1 MHIKLA
7 CLLAGAVLA
16 ASCSNSTAEP
26 IVHVFERASE
36 ASLTSIGDQ
45 LRPLTYVDTRTKADE
60 EWFPIAVENLKV
72 REGTPVG
79 AERVESGDLLLG
91 PGGGAWVRLVEV
103 QPGEA
108 LVLTGEIDGSG
119 LGVDYTPPFCNIG
132 LVQFESMPSLERL
145 GAVTTDPGLQADWTM
160 SYPFDRG
167 AAEPNLISVM
177 GSETSAVAIV
187 CLFTGLPGDE
197 AARVRYSNLELRRAV
212 PEDRRMGIV
221 SQVAGE
227 ERYAE
232 LPIGEVE
239 LGMMTRPALCLLPGD
254 TASFPIHFPR
264 EEARLE
270 FFMGVPSAN
279 DDRWNPAAGSRV
291 ALEYQLILDG
301 RSEPELQ
308 FARVLVSREFGE
320 GRWIPV
326 SADIPEAMRGK
337 QGRVV
342 YTVRRTSESSIPEPA
357 VAIATPRVV
366 PNLPER
372 VGPNVVLI
380 SLDTLRADRLG
391 CYGYDRDTSP
401 NIDSF
406 AEEARVFTDVWAS
419 SCYTLP
425 SHMSMFTGQM
435 PSMHTVTKPGFLRNP
450 ERSPLVAELLRERG
464 YTTAAFTGGVFV
476 DREFGFAAGFESY
489 GAVDLVQLRDS
500 AITDHRV
507 DAVAGLTHELIA
519 ENDMED
525 LGHWIHDHRAE
536 SFFLFFHTY
545 ASHEFDPPE
554 KHRRAL
560 GFEKSLSDDE
570 ESQGL
575 IGGGGYHP
583 SEEEVAR
590 LDDLYDGGVRFAD
603 EAVGQLLAQLDR
615 SGIADNTIVIITA
628 DHGKEIGEHGIV
640 GHGHALY
647 EELLQIPLLIRVP
660 DEVAGRGAN
669 REPGRDARPAML
681 VDIVPSILEL
691 VNIASPKNMQGE
703 SVFGTADP
711 ARVRLAEVEN
721 LAIKY
726 ALRRGSLK
734 TIHNPLDTVALL
746 ENTVEEE
753 TFDLERDPAE
763 LEPLP
768 TNPDRVVEISREF
781 ELLKTLSR
789 ALGETLESGQMS
801 ASTAD
806 QLRALG
812 YVEEA
817 KN

>member
-1 MHIKLA
+1 MHFKIA
-7 CLLAGAVLA
+7 CLLVGVALA
-16 ASCSNSTAEP
+16 TSCSNSTVEP
-26 IVHVFERASE
+26 IVHVFARASE
-36 ASLTSIGDQ
+36 ATLTSNGDE
-45 LRPLTYVDTRTKADE
+45 LPPHVYFDTRSSTSD
-60 EWFPIAVENLKV
+60 EWFSVAVESLVV

-79 AERVESGDLLLG
+79 AERTESGDLLLG

-108 LVLTGEIDGSG
+108 LVLSGEIEGSG
-119 LGVDYTPPFCNIG
+119 LGVDYTPPFCNVG
-132 LVQFESMPSLERL
+132 LVQFESLPSLERL
-145 GAVTTDPGLQADWTM
+145 GTLTTDPGLDAEWTM

-167 AAEPNLISVM
+167 ASRPRLISVM
-177 GSETSAVAIV
+177 SPDTRAVAIV

-197 AARVRYSNLELRRAV
+197 AARVRYSNFELRRAR
-212 PEDRRMGIV
+212 PEDRRGAII
-221 SQVAGE
+221 SEVAGDDS
-227 ERYAE
+227 YAHM
-232 LPIGEVE
+232 PIGEVE
-239 LGMMTRPALCLLPGD
+239 LGMMTRPSLCLLPGD
-254 TASFPIHFPR
+254 TASFPVQFPSGD
-264 EEARLE
+264 ARIE
-270 FFMGVPSAN
+270 FHLGVPSAT
-279 DDRWNPAAGSRV
+279 DDPWKPAYAAMAV
-291 ALEYQLILDG
+291 LDYQLQLDNGSPEGERYELELKEFGDG
-301 RSEPELQ
+301 RWKVVSERLP
-308 FARVLVSREFGE
+308 ATASG
-320 GRWIPV
+320 
-326 SADIPEAMRGK
+326 AT
-337 QGRVV
+337 GRVV
-342 YTVRRTSESSIPEPA
+342 FTVLQSKDSSTPLPA
-357 VAIATPRVV
+357 VAIADPRIV
-366 PNLPER
+366 PDKPER
-372 VGPNVVLI
+372 VGPNVILI
-380 SLDTLRADRLG
+380 SLDTLRADHLG
-391 CYGYDRDTSP
+391 CYGYDRDTTP
-401 NIDSF
+401 NIDAF
-406 AEEARVFTDVWAS
+406 AEGARVFTDVWAS

-450 ERSPLVAELLRERG
+450 ERSPLVAELLRKRG

-489 GAVDLVQLRDS
+489 GAVDLVQLRES
-500 AITDHRV
+500 AITEHRV

-525 LGHWIHDHRAE
+525 LGQWIHDHREE

-554 KHRRAL
+554 RHRLAL
-560 GFEKSLSDDE
+560 GFEQSLSDDE

-575 IGGGGYHP
+575 IGGGGYLP

-590 LDDLYDGGVRFAD
+590 LVDLYDGGVRFAD
-603 EAVGQLLAQLDR
+603 EAVGELLGQLDR
-615 SGIADNTIVIITA
+615 SGISDNTIVIITA

-660 DEVAGRGAN
+660 TQLAGRGEN
-669 REPGRDARPAML
+669 WEIGQDHRPAML

-691 VNIASPKNMQGE
+691 VDIASPKNMQGQ
-703 SVFGTADP
+703 SVFGPADSS
-711 ARVRLAEVEN
+711 RVRLAEVEN

-726 ALRRGSLK
+726 ALRRGSVK
-734 TIHNPLDTVALL
+734 TIHNPLDAVALL

-753 TFDLERDPAE
+753 SFDLERDPEE
-763 LEPLP
+763 LSPLP
-768 TNPDRVVEISREF
+768 ADPDRVNGLSREF

-812 YVEEA
+812 YVDEA

>member
-1 MHIKLA
+1 MHFKLA
-7 CLLAGAVLA
+7 CLLASMALA
-16 ASCSNSTAEP
+16 ASCSNSTDES
-26 IVHVFERASE
+26 IVHVFDRASE
-36 ASLTSIGDQ
+36 ATLTSKGDE
-45 LRPLTYVDTRTKADE
+45 LPPLTYIDTRSKADE
-60 EWFPIAVENLKV
+60 EWFSVAVENLAV

-79 AERVESGDLLLG
+79 AERTESGDLLLG

-108 LVLTGEIDGSG
+108 LVLTGGIEGSG

-132 LVQFESMPSLERL
+132 LVQFESIPSLERL
-145 GAVTTDPGLQADWTM
+145 SSLTTDPGLEADWTM

-167 AAEPNLISVM
+167 ASEPRLISVM
-177 GSETSAVAIV
+177 GPETHAVAIV
-187 CLFTGLPGDE
+187 CLFTGLAGDE
-197 AARVRYSNLELRRAV
+197 AARVRYSNVELRRAR
-212 PEDRRMGIV
+212 PEDRRMAIV
-221 SQVAGE
+221 SQVAGDE
-227 ERYAE
+227 SYADM
-232 LPIGEVE
+232 PVGEIE
-239 LGMMTRPALCLLPGD
+239 LGMMTRPSLCLLPGD
-254 TASFPIHFPR
+254 TASFPVQLPSTD
-264 EEARLE
+264 ARIE
-270 FFMGVPSAN
+270 FYLGVPSAT
-279 DDRWNPAAGSRV
+279 DDPWKPATGAMA
-291 ALEYQLILDG
+291 ALDFQLLLDNGPPTEGRYELELKDFGDG
-301 RSEPELQ
+301 RWMMASERLPAS
-308 FARVLVSREFGE
+308 ARGAT
-320 GRWIPV
+320 GRLIFT
-326 SADIPEAMRGK
+326 
-337 QGRVV
+337 VV
-342 YTVRRTSESSIPEPA
+342 QHDDSSSPA
-357 VAIATPRVV
+357 PAIAIANPRIV
-366 PNLPER
+366 PDKPER

-380 SLDTLRADRLG
+380 SLDTLRADHLG
-391 CYGYDRDTSP
+391 CYGYDRDTTP
-401 NIDSF
+401 NIDAF
-406 AEEARVFTDVWAS
+406 AKGARVFTDVWAS

-435 PSMHTVTKPGFLRNP
+435 PSMHAVTKPGFLRNP
-450 ERSPLVAELLRERG
+450 ERSPLVAELLRKRG

-500 AITDHRV
+500 AITEHRV

-519 ENDMED
+519 ENDMKD
-525 LGHWIHDHRAE
+525 LGQWIHDHRAE

-554 KHRRAL
+554 KHRLAL
-560 GFEKSLSDDE
+560 GFERSLSDDE

-590 LDDLYDGGVRFAD
+590 LVDLYDGGVRFAD
-603 EAVGQLLAQLDR
+603 EAVGMLLGQLDR
-615 SGIADNTIVIITA
+615 SGISDNTIVIITA

-660 DEVAGRGAN
+660 DKLAGRGAN
-669 REPGRDARPAML
+669 RAVGQDSRPAML

-691 VNIASPKNMQGE
+691 VNVASPKNMQGQ
-703 SVFGTADP
+703 SVFGPADSS
-711 ARVRLAEVEN
+711 RVRLAEVEN

-726 ALRRGSLK
+726 AMRRGSLK
-734 TIHNPLDTVALL
+734 TIHNPLDAVALL
-746 ENTVEEE
+746 ENTIEEE
-753 TFDLERDPAE
+753 SFDLERDPAE
-763 LEPLP
+763 LAPLP
-768 TNPDRVVEISREF
+768 ADPNRVIEVSREF

-812 YVEEA
+812 YVDEA